1 MGTNRYNNKVLDVRK
16 DRLDLRDRVYMPV
29 LKYLPKSYP
38 DFIDIELI
46 IKCYKATNMILD
58 QGADGACTGYALATV
73 INYLQWKK
81 VISENYRDFLENPL
95 GFEIKKVSQKMLF
108 NLARI
113 YDEWDGEDYEGSSC
127 RGAMKGWH
135 KHGVCKEDLWEF
147 TQDEPYDGWQKDAIE
162 QPLGAYYR
170 VNKESI
176 VDMQSAICEVG
187 AIYVSANI
195 HDGWW
200 RLKDIEKREIKD
212 ITVDIP
218 YIPYD
223 TFPIGSHAFVIVG
236 YTRYGFIIQNS
247 WGTVWGN
254 SGFAIL
260 SYKDWLEHGMDA
272 WVAVIGVPVNIDV
285 SPNTYSNLSLSVKC
299 NEAIEGTS
307 VIKQALKY
315 NYQNQDLKPV
325 AEELAYQH
333 TLVLNNYGRAKHTI
347 IGTSSVEKSTR
358 TISYENI
365 KRWLNKKSSNRKVT
379 IYALGGFKDEKE
391 YISKIRVMIPYFL
404 ENGIYPIFLTWQ
416 DSYIKAI
423 KESINNK
430 FKDIEIKTPDEIDA
444 LNRAIENY
452 ARKISTR
459 AIWSEIKEK
468 SHNANKKR
476 IFGFKENSRI
486 PVSGALYI
494 LIDSLDRLHQEENF
508 DIQIDVIAHSAG
520 SQLVC
525 THFLNNLGKRGMSLN
540 SIHLLSPTVS
550 IQDCNIYIKSAIDK
564 KVLKMSDI
572 YIYMLDRDI
581 EMIDSVGKYGKSI
594 LYLISRALDHLH
606 KTPLLGL
613 QDSWIMKNIDK
624 EDGAFNSQ
632 QLNQVKRWYSK
643 SIESEEICN
652 LWFLS
657 KKKNIQLH
665 RSLNND
671 LLPLNNEHLDSSIFI
686 LDRILKYIST
696 GSIDGELKSPIE
708 NLC

>member
-1 MGTNRYNNKVLDVRK
+1 MGTNRHNNKVLDVRK

-29 LKYLPKSYP
+29 LKDLPKTYP
-38 DFIDIELI
+38 DFTDIELI
-46 IKCYKATNMILD
+46 IKCYKATDMILD

-95 GFEIKKVSQKMLF
+95 GFEIKKVSSKMLF
-108 NLARI
+108 NLARV

-135 KHGVCKEDLWEF
+135 KHGVCRENLWEF
-147 TQDEPYDGWQKDAIE
+147 TQDEPNDGWQKDAVE

-170 VNKESI
+170 VNKDSI

-187 AIYVSANI
+187 ALYVSANL

-200 RLKDIEKREIKD
+200 RLKDIERIEIQD
-212 ITVDIP
+212 VTVDIP

-223 TFPIGSHAFVIVG
+223 TFPVGSHAFVIVG

-247 WGTVWGN
+247 WGTNWGN

-260 SYKDWLEHGMDA
+260 SYRDWLEHGMDV
-272 WVAVIGVPVNIDV
+272 WVAVMGVPVDIDV
-285 SPNTYSNLSLSVKC
+285 SPDTYSNLSLSVKC
-299 NEAIEGTS
+299 NEAVEGTQT
-307 VIKQALKY
+307 IKRALHY
-315 NYQNQDLKPV
+315 SYQNPNLKPV
-325 AEELAYQH
+325 DEEVAYQH
-333 TLVLNNYGRAKHTI
+333 TLVINSYGRAKHTI
-347 IGTSSVEKSTR
+347 VRTSSVEKSTR
-358 TISYENI
+358 IIAYDNI
-365 KRWLNKKSSNRKVT
+365 KKWLEERPTHKRVA

-416 DSYIKAI
+416 ESYIKAI
-423 KESINNK
+423 EESIDNK
-430 FKDIEIKTPDEIDA
+430 FKDIEVKTPDEVEA

-468 SHNANKKR
+468 SINANKKR

-494 LIDSLDRLHQEENF
+494 LTDSLDRLKREIKP
-508 DIQIDVIAHSAG
+508 DIEINAIAHSAG
-520 SQLVC
+520 SQLVS
-525 THFLNNLGKRGMSLN
+525 TNWLRELAKRGLKLN
-540 SIHLLSPTVS
+540 SMHLLSPTVS
-550 IQDCNIYIKSAIDK
+550 IQDCNIYIKPAIDK
-564 KVLKMSDI
+564 GVLNMSDI
-572 YIYMLDRDI
+572 YIYIMDRDV
-581 EMIDSVGKYGKSI
+581 EMIDSVGRYGKSI
-594 LYLISRALDHLH
+594 LYLISRSLDHLH

-613 QDSWIMKNIDK
+613 QDSWIIENSKK
-624 EDGAFNSQ
+624 EDGVFNSQ
-632 QLNQVKRWYSK
+632 QLNQVKKWYSK
-643 SIESEEICN
+643 SMESDNICN
-652 LWFLS
+652 LWFLT
-657 KKKNIQLH
+657 KENIQLK
-665 RSLNND
+665 RSLQND
-671 LLPLNNEHLDSSIFI
+671 LVQLNSENLDSSILI
-686 LDRILKYIST
+686 LDRILNYITT
-696 GSIDGELKSPIE
+696 GSVDTELKYPIE